1 MGGCLTRENQRN
13 VEERLINKQHLSTF
27 CNVGWNFLE
36 ERTTKIRGIRRRLDK
51 ENIKA
56 GAYLGGFGGPGS
68 PGSQKGRQKERKKER
83 KRNGEREKGRKKR
96 KRRKKS
102 RKNERNRGQERKI
115 KVSEHDERGDMQFQ
129 AQAGLKGRR
138 LQGRSIDGEKEN
150 KLLNCQTYFPFGL
163 KIWNVV
169 FLNSI
174 IMILFFFYFLIFFFF
189 YVSPVFHYT
198 SAVPSLKL

>member
-36 ERTTKIRGIRRRLDK
+36 ERTTKIRGIRRRVDK

-83 KRNGEREKGRKKR
+83 KRNGERERKK
-96 KRRKKS
+96 KEEKKEKS
-102 RKNERNRGQERKI
+102 RKNERNRVKKEKI

-138 LQGRSIDGEKEN
+138 LQGRQCDGEKR
-150 KLLNCQTYFPFGL
+150 
-163 KIWNVV
+163 
-169 FLNSI
+169 
-174 IMILFFFYFLIFFFF
+174 
-189 YVSPVFHYT
+189 
-198 SAVPSLKL
+198 